1 MEFIYSIKNKL
12 ITLFQW
18 FLAASIV
25 KKALIIISVIAIV
38 FVLTRVIGAKKVTPQ
53 YQIAAIEKGSLIN
66 TVTASGTIS
75 SGNNVTITTSA
86 TGTINSVYVKNGD
99 MVVAGQK
106 IADITPDQ
114 NSQQKQAAAYAS
126 YLGAVNSLNS
136 AKAKMNSLQSS
147 LFKANQNFVNG
158 AGTENPDTSDP
169 IYIEQRGDW
178 QQAEADFNNQQ
189 TVISQAEASLT
200 SASLALAQVSSTITA
215 PTSGTIS
222 NLNLVDGQVIA
233 STNSS
238 SSTDSTTSNTSY
250 GTIAIGDGAPQASI
264 NLSEI
269 DVTKVKVGQKVTLT
283 LDAFPEKTFTGEVT
297 AINTAGSVSSNV
309 TSYPATITFDS
320 PEDTIY
326 PNMGVSGQIIT
337 NVKNNVLLVPSAAIT
352 GTGENATVRVLKN
365 GQVQIVTVMTGESND
380 TQTEIISG
388 LSEGD
393 NVITST
399 ISPQTTNG
407 NNTTTSP
414 FGGSGF
420 GGNTRT
426 FTGGAAGGTGG
437 NRVFIQSR

>member
-1 MEFIYSIKNKL
+1 MEFINVIKNKIIGIFKL
-12 ITLFQW
+12 
-18 FLAASIV
+18 FLAASII
-25 KKALIIISVIAIV
+25 KKALIIIAVIAIA
-38 FVLTRVIGAKKVTPQ
+38 FALSRVIGAKKVAPQ
-53 YQIAAIEKGSLIN
+53 YQTAAVEKGSLIS

-86 TGTINSVYVKNGD
+86 TGTINAVYVKNGD
-99 MVVAGQK
+99 AVTAGQK

-158 AGTENPDTSDP
+158 AGTQNPDTSDP

-178 QQAEADFNNQQ
+178 QQAEADYTNQQ
-189 TVISQAEASLT
+189 NVISQAEASLT
-200 SASLALAQVSSTITA
+200 SSSLSLAQVSSTITA

-222 NLNLVDGQVIA
+222 NLNLVEGQVIA

-238 SSTDSTTSNTSY
+238 SDSTTSNTSY
-250 GTIAIGDGAPQASI
+250 GTIAIGDGSPQASI

-283 LDAFPEKTFTGEVT
+283 LDAFTDKTFTGEIT
-297 AINTAGSVSSNV
+297 AINTAGSVASNV

-320 PEDTIY
+320 PDATIY
-326 PNMGVSGQIIT
+326 PNMGVSAQIIT
-337 NVKNNVLLVPSAAIT
+337 NIKNDVLIVPSAAVT
-352 GTGENATVRVLKN
+352 GTGEAATVRVLKN
-365 GQVQIVTVMTGESND
+365 GQIQIISVTTGDSND

-393 NVITST
+393 EVVTST
-399 ISPQTTNG
+399 ISTQTTG
-407 NNTTTSP
+407 NTGGGTSTSP

-420 GGNTRT
+420 GGNRT
-426 FTGGAAGGTGG
+426 FTGGGAAGST
-437 NRVFIQSR
+437 RTIIQSR